1 MKKKM
6 IIMNYI
12 IDIRKPATK
21 NVRAFCGWFS
31 LLLGFTFFL
40 QFPMQTVAQKLDY
53 LYGMECYLLNK
64 KGYMSYLSD
73 IAQDTTTEGKLKRYQ
88 DISNLFYEQSKNIDI
103 EKSIEQVKNS
113 KHLKQ
118 IGQKLHE
125 SSVRTFM
132 ILYKGGLEYLTKAHQ
147 QDWSKEIHNIHST
160 YGLEERYLQF
170 LAMETN
176 PDMWFTTIDNKERI
190 SEEFLTHLQNIV
202 PVWQNVLAGESKW
215 LKPLQI
221 GYKESEAHYIID
233 ESVLKKTYD
242 SLLRNSPTH
251 DARLQEDYE
260 LVLSML
266 ERCISGE
273 CYFVMQS
280 L

>member
-1 MKKKM
+1 MTTTK
-6 IIMNYI
+6 NI
-12 IDIRKPATK
+12 IDIVKVATK
-21 NVRAFCGWFS
+21 SVRAFCSKFS

-40 QFPMQTVAQKLDY
+40 QFPMQTTAQRLDY
-53 LYGMECYLLNK
+53 ASGLECYLLNK
-64 KGYMSYLSD
+64 EAYASYLSE

-113 KHLKQ
+113 KHLKR
-118 IGQKLHE
+118 IGQKFHE
-125 SSVRTFM
+125 SSVRTFL

-147 QDWSKEIHNIHST
+147 KDWNKEMHNIHST
-160 YGLEERYLQF
+160 YELEDRYLQF

-176 PDMWFTTIDNKERI
+176 PDMWFSIMYNKESI
-190 SEEFLTHLQNIV
+190 SEEFLTHLQNIT
-202 PVWQNVLAGESKW
+202 PTWQNVLAGESKW

-242 SLLRNSPTH
+242 SLLQNPPTH
-251 DARLQEDYE
+251 DTRLQEDYE
-260 LVLSML
+260 LMLSML
-266 ERCISGE
+266 ERSISGE
-273 CYFVMQS
+273 CYFIMQS